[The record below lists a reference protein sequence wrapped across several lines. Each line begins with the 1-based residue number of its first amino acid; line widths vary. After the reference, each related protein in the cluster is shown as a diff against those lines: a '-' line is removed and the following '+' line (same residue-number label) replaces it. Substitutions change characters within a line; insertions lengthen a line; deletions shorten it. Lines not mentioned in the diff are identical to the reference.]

1 MSVKLE
7 EDGNH
12 IVELHSKKDRDTE
25 TQKWTKSDNDE
36 DGYFTLTNPH
46 FSKLLTA
53 KKQDKWTLE
62 GMLRSFSY
70 NHT

>member
-1 MSVKLE
+1 MSVKPE

-12 IVELHSKKDRDTE
+12 IVELHSKKNRDKK

-62 GMLRSFSY
+62 GMLRSSSY